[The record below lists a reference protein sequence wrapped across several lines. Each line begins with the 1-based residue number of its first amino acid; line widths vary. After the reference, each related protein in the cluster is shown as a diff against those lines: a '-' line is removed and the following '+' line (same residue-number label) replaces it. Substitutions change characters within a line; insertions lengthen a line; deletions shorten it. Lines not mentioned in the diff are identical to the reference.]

1 MLAKDIAIL
10 GFPMLRLEDNA
21 AFILKCMEDFEVQ
34 HLPVVKDE
42 YFIGL
47 VSKENILDMDAKQT
61 IAQLIDPL
69 VRFGIAGSA
78 HFLTALH
85 LFSKHQLTLLPVL
98 NDQQECVGVIPQ
110 KNLNDQL
117 AQFLGLDQPGAVI
130 VLSISPLQYSLAEM
144 SRLVETNNAQ
154 IVQLNS
160 FFDESTDSLFERI
173 NEILLAK
180 KHKPF
185 NADSTSHKKFKNNFL
200 QRIQSIQTQH
210 PFLDLRAEQTYF
222 S

>member
-1 MLAKDIAIL
+1 MLAKDIAIQ
-10 GFPMLRLEDNA
+10 GFPMLRLEDTASFVLN
-21 AFILKCMEDFEVQ
+21 CMEDFDVQ

-47 VSKENILDMDAKQT
+47 VSKENVLDMDAKQT

-160 FFDESTDSLFERI
+160 FFDETNGSMVITIKLNREEASSIIATFQRYDYQVLHYFGNSPL
-173 NEILLAK
+173 
-180 KHKPF
+180 
-185 NADSTSHKKFKNNFL
+185 NNDIEDHYHHL
-200 QRIQSIQTQH
+200 MNY
-210 PFLDLRAEQTYF
+210 LDV
-222 S
+222 

>member
-10 GFPMLRLEDNA
+10 GFPMLRLEDTA

-47 VSKENILDMDAKQT
+47 VSKENVLDIDAKQT

-69 VRFGIAGSA
+69 LRFGIAGSA

-117 AQFLGLDQPGAVI
+117 TQFLGLDQPGAVI

-160 FFDESTDSLFERI
+160 FFDETNGSMVITIKLNREEASSIIATFQRYDYQVLHYFGNSPL
-173 NEILLAK
+173 
-180 KHKPF
+180 
-185 NADSTSHKKFKNNFL
+185 NNDIEDHYHHL
-200 QRIQSIQTQH
+200 MNY
-210 PFLDLRAEQTYF
+210 LDV
-222 S
+222 

>member
-47 VSKENILDMDAKQT
+47 VSKENVLDMDAKQT

-160 FFDESTDSLFERI
+160 FFDETNGSMVITIKLNREEASSIIATFQRYDYQVLHYFGNSPL
-173 NEILLAK
+173 
-180 KHKPF
+180 
-185 NADSTSHKKFKNNFL
+185 NNDIEDHYHHL
-200 QRIQSIQTQH
+200 MNY
-210 PFLDLRAEQTYF
+210 LDV
-222 S
+222 

>member
-1 MLAKDIAIL
+1 
-10 GFPMLRLEDNA
+10 MLRLEDTASFVLN
-21 AFILKCMEDFEVQ
+21 CMEDFDVQ

-47 VSKENILDMDAKQT
+47 VSKENVLDMDAKQT

-160 FFDESTDSLFERI
+160 FFDETNGSMVITIKLNREEASSIIATFQRYDYQVLHYFGNSPL
-173 NEILLAK
+173 
-180 KHKPF
+180 
-185 NADSTSHKKFKNNFL
+185 NNDIEDHYHHL
-200 QRIQSIQTQH
+200 MNY
-210 PFLDLRAEQTYF
+210 LDV
-222 S
+222 

>member
-1 MLAKDIAIL
+1 MLAKDIAIQ
-10 GFPMLRLEDNA
+10 GFPMLRLEDTA

-47 VSKENILDMDAKQT
+47 VSKENVLDMDAKQT

-69 VRFGIAGSA
+69 LRFGIAGSA

-117 AQFLGLDQPGAVI
+117 TQFLGLDQPGAVI

-160 FFDESTDSLFERI
+160 FFDETNGSMVITIKLNREEASSIIATFQRYDYQVLHYFGNSPL
-173 NEILLAK
+173 
-180 KHKPF
+180 
-185 NADSTSHKKFKNNFL
+185 NNDIEDHYHHL
-200 QRIQSIQTQH
+200 MNY
-210 PFLDLRAEQTYF
+210 LDV
-222 S
+222 

>member
-1 MLAKDIAIL
+1 MLAKDIAIQ
-10 GFPMLRLEDNA
+10 GFPMLRLEDTA
-21 AFILKCMEDFEVQ
+21 AFVLKCMEDFEVQ

-47 VSKENILDMDAKQT
+47 VSKEVILDMEAKQT

-69 VRFGIAGSA
+69 LRFCITGSA

-160 FFDESTDSLFERI
+160 FFDETNGSMVITIKLNREEASSIIATFQRYDYQVLHYFGNSPL
-173 NEILLAK
+173 
-180 KHKPF
+180 
-185 NADSTSHKKFKNNFL
+185 NNDIEDHYHHL
-200 QRIQSIQTQH
+200 MNY
-210 PFLDLRAEQTYF
+210 LDV
-222 S
+222 

>member
-160 FFDESTDSLFERI
+160 FFDETNGSMVITIKLNREEASSIIATFQRYDYQVLHYFGNSPL
-173 NEILLAK
+173 
-180 KHKPF
+180 
-185 NADSTSHKKFKNNFL
+185 NNDIEDHYHHL
-200 QRIQSIQTQH
+200 MNY
-210 PFLDLRAEQTYF
+210 LDV
-222 S
+222 

>member
-1 MLAKDIAIL
+1 MLAKDIAIQ
-10 GFPMLRLEDNA
+10 GFPMLRLEDTT

-47 VSKENILDMDAKQT
+47 VSKENVLDMDAKQT

-69 VRFGIAGSA
+69 LRFGIAGSA

-117 AQFLGLDQPGAVI
+117 TQFLGLDQPGAVI

-160 FFDESTDSLFERI
+160 FFDETNGSMVITIKLNREEASLIIATFQRYDYQVLHYFG
-173 NEILLAK
+173 NSPL
-180 KHKPF
+180 
-185 NADSTSHKKFKNNFL
+185 NNDIEDHYHHL
-200 QRIQSIQTQH
+200 MNY
-210 PFLDLRAEQTYF
+210 LDV
-222 S
+222 

>member
-1 MLAKDIAIL
+1 MLAKDIAIQ
-10 GFPMLRLEDNA
+10 GFPMLRLEDTA
-21 AFILKCMEDFEVQ
+21 AFVLKCMEDFEVQ

-47 VSKENILDMDAKQT
+47 VSKEVILDMEAKQT

-69 VRFGIAGSA
+69 LRFCITGSA
-78 HFLTALH
+78 HFLAALH

-117 AQFLGLDQPGAVI
+117 AQFLGLDQPGAIV

-160 FFDESTDSLFERI
+160 FFDETNGSMVITIKLNREEASAIIATFQRYDYQVLHYFGNSPL
-173 NEILLAK
+173 
-180 KHKPF
+180 
-185 NADSTSHKKFKNNFL
+185 NNDIEDHYHHL
-200 QRIQSIQTQH
+200 MNY
-210 PFLDLRAEQTYF
+210 LDV
-222 S
+222 

>member
-160 FFDESTDSLFERI
+160 FFDETNGSMVITIKLNREEASSIIATFQRYDYQVLHYFGNSPL
-173 NEILLAK
+173 
-180 KHKPF
+180 
-185 NADSTSHKKFKNNFL
+185 NNDIEDHYHHL
-200 QRIQSIQTQH
+200 RNY
-210 PFLDLRAEQTYF
+210 LDV
-222 S
+222 

>member
-1 MLAKDIAIL
+1 MLAKDIAIQ
-10 GFPMLRLEDNA
+10 GFPMLRLEDTA

-47 VSKENILDMDAKQT
+47 VSKENVLDMDAKQT

-69 VRFGIAGSA
+69 LRFGIAGSA

-160 FFDESTDSLFERI
+160 FFDETNGSMVITIKLNREEASSIIATFQRYDYQVLHYFGNSPL
-173 NEILLAK
+173 
-180 KHKPF
+180 
-185 NADSTSHKKFKNNFL
+185 NNDIEDHYHHL
-200 QRIQSIQTQH
+200 MNY
-210 PFLDLRAEQTYF
+210 LDV
-222 S
+222 

>member
-1 MLAKDIAIL
+1 MLAKEIAIQ

-21 AFILKCMEDFEVQ
+21 AFVLKCMEDFEVQ
-34 HLPVVKDE
+34 HLPVVNDE

-47 VSKENILDMDAKQT
+47 VSKEAVLDIDVKQT

-69 VRFGIAGSA
+69 LRIGITGSA

-110 KNLNDQL
+110 KNLMDQL
-117 AQFLGLDQPGAVI
+117 AQFLGLDQPGAII
-130 VLSISPLQYSLAEM
+130 VLSTSPLQYSLAEM

-160 FFDESTDSLFERI
+160 FFDQTNGSMVITIKLNREDASAIIATFQRYDYQVLHYFG
-173 NEILLAK
+173 NTPL
-180 KHKPF
+180 
-185 NADSTSHKKFKNNFL
+185 NNDIEDHYHHL
-200 QRIQSIQTQH
+200 MNY
-210 PFLDLRAEQTYF
+210 LDV
-222 S
+222 

>member
-1 MLAKDIAIL
+1 MLAKDIAIQ
-10 GFPMLRLEDNA
+10 GFPMLRLEDTASFVLN
-21 AFILKCMEDFEVQ
+21 CMEDFDVQ

-47 VSKENILDMDAKQT
+47 VSKENVLDMDAKQT

-110 KNLNDQL
+110 KN
-117 AQFLGLDQPGAVI
+117 
-130 VLSISPLQYSLAEM
+130 
-144 SRLVETNNAQ
+144 
-154 IVQLNS
+154 
-160 FFDESTDSLFERI
+160 
-173 NEILLAK
+173 
-180 KHKPF
+180 
-185 NADSTSHKKFKNNFL
+185 
-200 QRIQSIQTQH
+200 
-210 PFLDLRAEQTYF
+210 
-222 S
+222 

>member
-1 MLAKDIAIL
+1 MLAKDIAIQ
-10 GFPMLRLEDNA
+10 GFPMLRLEDTASFVLN
-21 AFILKCMEDFEVQ
+21 CMEDFDVQ

-47 VSKENILDMDAKQT
+47 VSKENVLDMDAKQT

-160 FFDESTDSLFERI
+160 FFDETNGSMVITIKLNREEASSIIATFQRYDYQVLHYFGNSPL
-173 NEILLAK
+173 
-180 KHKPF
+180 
-185 NADSTSHKKFKNNFL
+185 NNDIEDHYHHL
-200 QRIQSIQTQH
+200 MVVKIR
-210 PFLDLRAEQTYF
+210 Y
-222 S
+222 